1 MLHGQ
6 CGRCIARR
14 ISSNSSTMR
23 RPSHGGSRRLG
34 VWFPATFLEP
44 QTSAPRSVRSRTTR
58 THASV
63 QPRSSRTRAVE
74 RMRMRSSSVLSPFTA
89 RSARRHT
96 RAEQKCCS
104 PLLPRR
110 WSGRFHLRRPPR
122 ADRPNSLGVGRD
134 ASPLR
139 AKEKRRAEVR
149 TIVARTRRDEPSRAI
164 EHGQVALAR
173 GAWAEARARF
183 AEALAQAETPEA
195 FEGAGLAAR
204 YELDADAAI
213 EAHERGYRLARSLG
227 DDATAARLAIQLGHD
242 AYAFRGPAEASGWVE
257 RAALLV
263 EGEPPSVAAAW
274 VSVLRAQFALAG
286 HDPDSAQAESA
297 RALALARELGA
308 VDVEML
314 ALSVNGLALVSAGE
328 IGDGMR
334 RLDAAAAAAVG
345 GEMTDA
351 DTIET
356 VCCHMIDAC
365 KLVRDLERANEWCL
379 RVRDIATRFADRQM
393 FSICRTAYADVLLW
407 HGDWERADE
416 ELTAAVDELG
426 ALRPGRDI
434 EPLARLAEL
443 RRRQGRTS
451 EAEELLPRVESHRF
465 HALLTGLLALDRGDA
480 ETAVDA
486 AERLLRRVGDAGR
499 FERVA
504 GLDLLVRAAVAGGDE
519 GSARKAADEIAA
531 IAAACP
537 NAPLRAA
544 ALLAEGRVAVAVG
557 EATTAGPLL
566 EHASVLRVA
575 GRDVPAGKAE
585 ARARK
590 ALEELGA
597 RAPEARVGGLSAR
610 EAEVLRLVARGL
622 SNDDI
627 ARELVLSVRTVERHV
642 ANIYLKVGASGR
654 TGRAIATAWAHAHG
668 IT

>member
-1 MLHGQ
+1 M
-6 CGRCIARR
+6 
-14 ISSNSSTMR
+14 TK
-23 RPSHGGSRRLG
+23 
-34 VWFPATFLEP
+34 PA
-44 QTSAPRSVRSRTTR
+44 AN
-58 THASV
+58 
-63 QPRSSRTRAVE
+63 
-74 RMRMRSSSVLSPFTA
+74 SSVL
-89 RSARRHT
+89 
-96 RAEQKCCS
+96 
-104 PLLPRR
+104 
-110 WSGRFHLRRPPR
+110 
-122 ADRPNSLGVGRD
+122 
-134 ASPLR
+134 
-139 AKEKRRAEVR
+139 EVR
-149 TIVARTRRDEPSRAI
+149 TIVAPTQIDEPSKAI
-164 EHGQVALAR
+164 EEGRVALAR

-183 AEALAQAETPEA
+183 AEALAREESPEA
-195 FEGAGLAAR
+195 YEGAGLAAR
-204 YELDADAAI
+204 YELDAEAAI
-213 EAHERGYRLARSLG
+213 EAHERGYRLARSRG
-227 DDATAARLAIQLGHD
+227 DPATAARLAIQLGHD

-274 VSVLRAQFALAG
+274 VSVLRAQFALAD
-286 HDPDSAQAESA
+286 HDPESGQAQSAQAI
-297 RALALARELGA
+297 ALAREVGA
-308 VDVEML
+308 IDVEMI

-328 IGDGMR
+328 IEDGMR

-345 GEMTDA
+345 GEMIDA
-351 DTIET
+351 DSIET

-426 ALRPGRDI
+426 ALRPGRDVD
-434 EPLARLAEL
+434 PLARLAEL

-486 AERLLRRVGDAGR
+486 AGRFLRRVGEANR

-519 GSARKAADEIAA
+519 GSARKAAEEIAA
-531 IAAACP
+531 IAVACP

-544 ALLAEGRVAVAVG
+544 ALLAEGRVAAATGELTASCPLIEDAVDLFDG
-557 EATTAGPLL
+557 AGARYDAALARL
-566 EHASVLRVA
+566 VLASVLRAA
-575 GRDVPAGKAE
+575 GREGPAANAE
-585 ARARK
+585 ERGRK
-590 ALEELGA
+590 ALQELGA
-597 RAPEARVGGLSAR
+597 RTSEPRAGGLSPR
-610 EAEVLRLVARGL
+610 ESEVLRLVARGL

-642 ANIYLKVGASGR
+642 ANVYLKIGASGR

>member
-1 MLHGQ
+1 
-6 CGRCIARR
+6 
-14 ISSNSSTMR
+14 MR
-23 RPSHGGSRRLG
+23 
-34 VWFPATFLEP
+34 A
-44 QTSAPRSVRSRTTR
+44 
-58 THASV
+58 
-63 QPRSSRTRAVE
+63 
-74 RMRMRSSSVLSPFTA
+74 
-89 RSARRHT
+89 
-96 RAEQKCCS
+96 
-104 PLLPRR
+104 
-110 WSGRFHLRRPPR
+110 
-122 ADRPNSLGVGRD
+122 
-134 ASPLR
+134 
-139 AKEKRRAEVR
+139 
-149 TIVARTRRDEPSRAI
+149 DEPSRAI
-164 EHGQVALAR
+164 EDGQVALAR

-183 AEALAQAETPEA
+183 AEALAREETPEA
-195 FEGAGLAAR
+195 YEGMGLAAR
-204 YELDADAAI
+204 YELDAEAAI
-213 EAHERGYRLARSLG
+213 EAHERGYRLARSRG
-227 DDATAARLAIQLGHD
+227 DAATAARIAIQLGHD

-257 RAALLV
+257 RAAMLV

-274 VSVLRAQFALAG
+274 VSVLRAQFALAD
-286 HDPDSAQAESA
+286 HNPDSAQAESA
-297 RALALARELGA
+297 HAVALAREVGA

-328 IGDGMR
+328 IEDGMR

-351 DTIET
+351 DSIET

-426 ALRPGRDI
+426 ALRPGRDVD
-434 EPLARLAEL
+434 PLARLAEL

-465 HALLTGLLALDRGDA
+465 HALLTGLLALDRGDT

-486 AERLLRRVGDAGR
+486 AARFLRRIGAADR

-504 GLDLLVRAAVAGGDE
+504 GLDLLVRAAVAGADE

-544 ALLAEGRVAVAVG
+544 ALLAEGRVAAAAG
-557 EATTAGPLL
+557 EATTACSLL
-566 EHASVLRVA
+566 EDAADLFDAAGARYDAALGRLELASVLRVA
-575 GRDVPAGKAE
+575 GRDGPAEKAE

-590 ALEELGA
+590 ALKELGA

-610 EAEVLRLVARGL
+610 EAEVLRLVAGGL

-627 ARELVLSVRTVERHV
+627 ARKLVLSVRTVERHV
-642 ANIYLKVGASGR
+642 ANIYIKIGASGR

>member
-1 MLHGQ
+1 
-6 CGRCIARR
+6 
-14 ISSNSSTMR
+14 MR
-23 RPSHGGSRRLG
+23 RAGDL
-34 VWFPATFLEP
+34 
-44 QTSAPRSVRSRTTR
+44 
-58 THASV
+58 
-63 QPRSSRTRAVE
+63 
-74 RMRMRSSSVLSPFTA
+74 
-89 RSARRHT
+89 
-96 RAEQKCCS
+96 
-104 PLLPRR
+104 
-110 WSGRFHLRRPPR
+110 
-122 ADRPNSLGVGRD
+122 
-134 ASPLR
+134 
-139 AKEKRRAEVR
+139 R
-149 TIVARTRRDEPSRAI
+149 TIVAPTRTDEPSKAI
-164 EHGQVALAR
+164 EDGQAALAR

-183 AEALAQAETPEA
+183 ADALAQEEIPEA
-195 FEGAGLAAR
+195 YEGAGLAAR

-213 EAHERGYRLARSLG
+213 EAHERGYRLARSRG
-227 DDATAARLAIQLGHD
+227 DAATAARLAIQLGHD

-263 EGEPPSVAAAW
+263 DGEAPSVASAW
-274 VSVLRAQFALAG
+274 VSVLRAQFALAD
-286 HDPDSAQAESA
+286 HDPEAARAESAQAI
-297 RALALARELGA
+297 ALAREAGT

-328 IGDGMR
+328 IDDGMR

-345 GEMTDA
+345 GEMIDA
-351 DTIET
+351 DSIET

-407 HGDWERADE
+407 HGDWKRADE

-426 ALRPGRDI
+426 GLRPGRDVD
-434 EPLARLAEL
+434 PLARLAEL
-443 RRRQGRTS
+443 RRRQGRTG
-451 EAEELLPRVESHRF
+451 EAEELLARVESHRF
-465 HALLTGLLALDRGDA
+465 HPLLVGLLALDRGDA
-480 ETAVDA
+480 ETALDA
-486 AERLLRRVGDAGR
+486 AARFLRRVGEADR

-504 GLDLLVRAAVAGGDE
+504 GLDLMVRAAVAGEDKA
-519 GSARKAADEIAA
+519 SARETAEEIAA

-544 ALLAEGRVAVAVG
+544 AFLAEGRVAAAAG
-557 EATTAGPLL
+557 EATACSLL
-566 EHASVLRVA
+566 EDAADLFEAAGARYDAALARLELASVLRVA
-575 GRDVPAGKAE
+575 GRDGPAAKAE

-590 ALEELGA
+590 QLEELGA
-597 RAPEARVGGLSAR
+597 RMPGARAGGLSAR

-642 ANIYLKVGASGR
+642 ANLYAKIGASGR

>member
-1 MLHGQ
+1 M
-6 CGRCIARR
+6 
-14 ISSNSSTMR
+14 
-23 RPSHGGSRRLG
+23 
-34 VWFPATFLEP
+34 
-44 QTSAPRSVRSRTTR
+44 
-58 THASV
+58 
-63 QPRSSRTRAVE
+63 
-74 RMRMRSSSVLSPFTA
+74 
-89 RSARRHT
+89 
-96 RAEQKCCS
+96 
-104 PLLPRR
+104 
-110 WSGRFHLRRPPR
+110 
-122 ADRPNSLGVGRD
+122 
-134 ASPLR
+134 
-139 AKEKRRAEVR
+139 
-149 TIVARTRRDEPSRAI
+149 
-164 EHGQVALAR
+164 ALAR

-195 FEGAGLAAR
+195 YEGAGLAAR
-204 YELDADAAI
+204 YELDAQAAI
-213 EAHERGYRLARSLG
+213 EAHERGYLLARSLG
-227 DDATAARLAIQLGHD
+227 DAATAARLAIQLGHD

-263 EGEPPSVAAAW
+263 EGEPPSVATAW
-274 VSVLRAQFALAG
+274 VSVLRAQFALAD
-286 HDPDSAQAESA
+286 HNPDSAQAESA
-297 RALALARELGA
+297 LALALAREVGA

-328 IGDGMR
+328 IEDGMR

-351 DTIET
+351 DSIET

-407 HGDWERADE
+407 HGDWERADG

-426 ALRPGRDI
+426 ALRPGRDVD
-434 EPLARLAEL
+434 PLARLAEL

-486 AERLLRRVGDAGR
+486 AARFLRRVGEADR

-519 GSARKAADEIAA
+519 GSARKAAEEIAA
-531 IAAACP
+531 IAIACP

-544 ALLAEGRVAVAVG
+544 ALLAEGRVAAAAG
-557 EATTAGPLL
+557 GATTACALL
-566 EHASVLRVA
+566 EDAADLFDAAGARYDAALARLELASVLRVA
-575 GRDVPAGKAE
+575 GRDGPAEKAE

-642 ANIYLKVGASGR
+642 ANIYIKIGASGR